1 MKRLLLFGLLLSV
14 GGLLLGACGTKDKKA
29 IEQQKQIYSRIE
41 PVELASIDV
50 SLATDGYS
58 QTVLNNVNEGL
69 FRSGE
74 KDVPELAGASD
85 VSVSSDGLTYTFE
98 LNKQAR
104 WSDGKPVTA
113 KDYVYSWQRTVAPE
127 TGSEVA
133 SLFFPV
139 KNAEQIAQGKMK
151 KEELGVKAV
160 NDYQLV
166 VTLAAPT
173 PYFKSLLTYPTFFPQ
188 REDIVEKYGK
198 AYAMTSDKAVYNG
211 PFCLEAYKGPGLSAS
226 WTLKKNNNYW
236 DKDSV
241 SLDEIKT
248 QVVKDQGTAYNLFKD
263 NKVDETYVSGEFYIQ
278 NKKNTE
284 LKEIQQSNSF
294 YIQVNVGNKES
305 IVANKLV
312 REALSYAT
320 NREELTDKVLNNG
333 SIPSDNLSPRGMA
346 FSPKNAKDF
355 VDECSVKAE
364 YDKEQSLAKWQESAL
379 EKQGKTVE
387 LLVSDTGNSKQIGEY
402 LKAQWEAHLPGLTV
416 NVTPLPFSA
425 VLERLQQRNYELVL
439 TGSKPEYPDP
449 TSLLTSLV
457 TNNAQNYSDYSNQ
470 QVDQLMNKIQKE
482 LGTDIVTRWDKLVEV
497 NDLVMEDLP
506 IIPLLQQRKTYLR
519 NKDIKGVQEHTLGAE
534 FDYKDVKVVKAEN
547 GK

>member
-1 MKRLLLFGLLLSV
+1 MSCVFFISGCSV
-14 GGLLLGACGTKDKKA
+14 ST
-29 IEQQKQIYSRIE
+29 QKNTEAAKQVFSRVE

-58 QTVLNNVNEGL
+58 QTVLSNVNEGL
-69 FRSGE
+69 YRAGKDE
-74 KDVPELAGASD
+74 KLEGAGAK
-85 VSVSSDGLTYTFE
+85 SVAISEDGLTYTFQ

-104 WSDGKPVTA
+104 WSDGRPVTA

-198 AYAMTSDKAVYNG
+198 EYAMTSDKSVYNG
-211 PFCLEAYKGPGLSAS
+211 PFCLEAYKGPGLSDS

-263 NKVDETYVSGEFYIQ
+263 DKVDETYVSGEFYIQ

-294 YIQVNVGNKES
+294 YIQANVGKKES
-305 IVANKLV
+305 ITANKLV

-320 NREELTDKVLNNG
+320 NREELTNKVLNNG
-333 SIPSDNLSPRGMA
+333 SVASDNLSPRGMA
-346 FSPKNAKDF
+346 FSPNNAKDF
-355 VDECSVKAE
+355 VDECKIKAS
-364 YDKEQSLAKWQESAL
+364 YDKDKALSKWHESGL
-379 EKQGKTVE
+379 DKQGVSVE

-402 LKAQWEAHLPGLTV
+402 LKAQWEEHLPGITV
-416 NVTPLPFSA
+416 NVTPLPFSS
-425 VLERLQQRNYELVL
+425 VLERLQQRNYELAL
-439 TGSKPEYPDP
+439 TGAKPEYPDP

-482 LGTDIVTRWDKLVEV
+482 LGTDVVTRWDKLVEV

-519 NKDIKGVQEHTLGAE
+519 NNDVHGIQEHALGAE
-534 FDYKDVKVVKAEN
+534 FDYKFTKIK
-547 GK
+547 